1 MGGGT
6 FQNQSDQNQLD
17 ARNFKDFST
26 FCSRIESIV
35 RKLFEAAVAED
46 LLDVPSE
53 QTSNAPSLTPL
64 HVFPNE
70 FLGDGP
76 ISFEESKDIRSHKGK
91 IMYQVTVKGAQ
102 NGIFPARN
110 IAHPT
115 SVAGRTSLM
124 FACEQCD
131 GRLDTLITML
141 LDRGARSDAFDEVRM
156 YCADMTQKTAW
167 W

>member
-1 MGGGT
+1 M
-6 FQNQSDQNQLD
+6 
-17 ARNFKDFST
+17 
-26 FCSRIESIV
+26 

-46 LLDVPSE
+46 LLDVPSD
-53 QTSNAPSLTPL
+53 QTSTAPSLTPL

-76 ISFEESKDIRSHKGK
+76 ISFEESKDPRSHEGK
-91 IMYQVTVKGAQ
+91 SMYQVKGSHSGGTPMFTAK
-102 NGIFPARN
+102 RN
-110 IAHPT
+110 IAHPM

-141 LDRGARSDAFDEVRM
+141 LDRGARPDAFDEVCM

-167 W
+167 